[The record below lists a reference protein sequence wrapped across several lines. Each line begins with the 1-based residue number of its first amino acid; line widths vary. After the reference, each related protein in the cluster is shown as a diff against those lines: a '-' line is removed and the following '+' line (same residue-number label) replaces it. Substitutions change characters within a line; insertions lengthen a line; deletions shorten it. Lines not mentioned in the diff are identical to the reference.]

1 LTFTYYNL
9 DRNAFGEIPCT
20 CHGGVRA
27 YNDGGG
33 GGGGGGGGD
42 GGSGMLMVI
51 VVRIAESSK
60 SVQLAMTGHV
70 LETCYRFD
78 TRSLLLELVPPVYIS
93 SLSPSLFS
101 VP

>member
-9 DRNAFGEIPCT
+9 DRNVFGEIPCT

-27 YNDGGG
+27 YNDDGGG
-33 GGGGGGGGD
+33 G

-60 SVQLAMTGHV
+60 SVQLAMTGLHQ
-70 LETCYRFD
+70 CIGDF
-78 TRSLLLELVPPVYIS
+78 
-93 SLSPSLFS
+93 LSDLTVTSGVTLDGS
-101 VP
+101 VTS